1 MLMDSMDSADTD
13 ADADAFG
20 ENTENVQNIQ
30 NLSQEDL
37 DEETFLMQISPR
49 AQLDFSKVQKKDTN
63 LGIKSRLEH
72 SPGGDLDLQCKE
84 ASPDARSDNSKKAY
98 RYKRAKPDEPK
109 LPIDS
114 TSHKKTAKTGN
125 TLSVSLQVD
134 TKEQKITK
142 T

>member
-1 MLMDSMDSADTD
+1 MDSMDSADTD
-13 ADADAFG
+13 ADADAFD

-37 DEETFLMQISPR
+37 DEETLLMQISPR
-49 AQLDFSKVQKKDTN
+49 AQLDFSKVQKKDTT
-63 LGIKSRLEH
+63 LGIKSSLEH

-84 ASPDARSDNSKKAY
+84 ASPDAKSDNSQKAY

-114 TSHKKTAKTGN
+114 TNHKKPTKTGN
-125 TLSVSLQVD
+125 TLSVSLQLD